1 VGQRKPIAN
10 KTILIVEDEAILRF
24 DLVDFFEHAGWR
36 VFEATNAESAIEL
49 LDRHREIG
57 AVLTDV
63 NMPGSMDGL
72 ALAHH
77 VRRRYPPTVL
87 FVVSG
92 NVPLDSE
99 DLPVRTAFM
108 PKPFDPHRLLRE
120 LEAASL

>member
-1 VGQRKPIAN
+1 MGQRKPIAN

-77 VRRRYPPTVL
+77 VRGRYPPTVL

-92 NVPLDSE
+92 RRPSGHLSSRAPRCVARKGTVPFPYRST
-99 DLPVRTAFM
+99 R
-108 PKPFDPHRLLRE
+108 
-120 LEAASL
+120 